1 MTYAHRSDDDPSSQT
16 TYIHMYIYICVCIYI
31 YMYICVYISLDCL
44 VNWLRFKPD
53 PPWDNECVAGGCSG
67 LQWVAM
73 GCGGLRWV
81 AVGCS
86 GLHPCNKL
94 QKHKCN
100 MIK

>member
-1 MTYAHRSDDDPSSQT
+1 
-16 TYIHMYIYICVCIYI
+16 
-31 YMYICVYISLDCL
+31 MYICVYISLDCL

-86 GLHPCNKL
+86 GLQWVTVGCSGL
-94 QKHKCN
+94 QWVAPLQQTSET
-100 MIK
+100 